1 MMPPLSAPQP
11 TWKQELKQEEAAP
24 KPETSAAPKPETS
37 AAPKPETSAAPE
49 PETRAAPAP
58 APPDGG
64 PEGEQ

>member
-37 AAPKPETSAAPE
+37 AAPEPETSAAP
-49 PETRAAPAP
+49 PAP

-64 PEGEQ
+64 PEGQQ